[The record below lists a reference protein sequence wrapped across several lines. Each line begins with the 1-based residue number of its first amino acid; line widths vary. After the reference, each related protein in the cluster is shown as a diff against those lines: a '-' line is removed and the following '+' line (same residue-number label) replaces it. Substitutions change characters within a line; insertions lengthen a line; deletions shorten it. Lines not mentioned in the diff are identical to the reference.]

1 MSPSGGGVEL
11 FEIIA
16 RRTCLLQASCRFL
29 RHEKELNIRAGMPL
43 NTCHRRRVIVMK
55 IQSPLLSAANLTLW
69 RGVNEENK
77 SASRQALDDLQ
88 QKRLTAMQEALKRL
102 KEMPSARAVALKSA
116 TDRVGM
122 LKKRLEALKA
132 MLLHATPEQAKALA
146 RELKSIAQEL
156 SSIAKELGSG
166 GQVKVSSGSS
176 GETGADAAEPA
187 TPSASEGQGEVA
199 TAATPAPAAS
209 QETGESADAGE
220 GGQHETKADATSANP
235 LSSDKSA
242 SEQNGAVQDGDAQA
256 LKNALIEAKKLL
268 KEVIAMIK
276 SKLAVE
282 AKDAKD
288 DVRSAEKSLAEIE
301 SSLSNDGN
309 VLYSA
314 AGGLSENIS
323 ADGISEISAASG
335 SNIDIAI

>member
-1 MSPSGGGVEL
+1 
-11 FEIIA
+11 
-16 RRTCLLQASCRFL
+16 
-29 RHEKELNIRAGMPL
+29 
-43 NTCHRRRVIVMK
+43 MK

-102 KEMPSARAVALKSA
+102 KEMSSPRALALKSA

-122 LKKRLEALKA
+122 LKQRLEALKA

-166 GQVKVSSGSS
+166 GQVKVSSSSS
-176 GETGADAAEPA
+176 GDAGGDATEPA
-187 TPSASEGQGEVA
+187 TPSASGEPGEAA
-199 TAATPAPAAS
+199 TATTSVPATNQAA
-209 QETGESADAGE
+209 GESADTGE
-220 GGQHETKADATSANP
+220 SGSHETKADATSANP
-235 LSSDKSA
+235 LSSDKNA
-242 SEQNGAVQDGDAQA
+242 SEQNGAVTDGDAQA

-276 SKLAVE
+276 SKLAAE
-282 AKDAKD
+282 AKDARHD
-288 DVRSAEKSLAEIE
+288 EQSAEKSLAEIE

-314 AGGLSENIS
+314 EGGLSESIS
-323 ADGISEISAASG
+323 ADGASEILAASG